1 MNSFVAF
8 KTQTQWSELKNE
20 LKTFL
25 RTINEKL
32 LFLIFLCLLL
42 IVSLAIRNLRE
53 NPVIF
58 LPCDF
63 LRHTKSNRT
72 KL

>member
-1 MNSFVAF
+1 MNSFVAL

-58 LPCDF
+58 LPGNF
-63 LRHTKSNRT
+63 L
-72 KL
+72 